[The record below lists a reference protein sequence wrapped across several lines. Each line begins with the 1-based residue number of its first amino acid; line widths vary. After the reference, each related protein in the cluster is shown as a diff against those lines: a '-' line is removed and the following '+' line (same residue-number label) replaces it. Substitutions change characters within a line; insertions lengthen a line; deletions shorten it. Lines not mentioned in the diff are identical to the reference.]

1 MTGDGSHGLI
11 RYDMHMDYSGW
22 FPVIDKKYGP
32 IFIIHA
38 LYSQFLNIF
47 AWILLIKAA
56 FFKNTIYR
64 QQALSLLLG
73 LSFIIIP
80 NIMYISGISP
90 VKRFDITPLFF
101 GPAGLITAWGIF
113 HYRLFD
119 VIPLAWATVIKT
131 MEAGVLVL
139 DLQDRVLDINP
150 AFEKIVGYT
159 ASMVSTRQIEEVCI
173 KVPELA
179 SAFEERSTTYREFSI
194 NTSGMPRV
202 YEVLISPLTDDM
214 NITIGRLAVIY
225 DITKKKQ
232 EQQAYLRQQWKQAV
246 TMEKERHARDLHDN
260 LGQVLGFIS
269 FQAQGI
275 KQELTNAGIEIV
287 SQELDKLVGVAQSTN
302 NEIREYI
309 RNARN
314 EKAVEEDFISSL
326 KHYLLNF
333 EEQSGVNATLNIT
346 FQFQWEEINPN
357 VKINILNIIKEASNN
372 IRKHAEARNINVSFS
387 IVLEQICVIIEDDGK
402 GFDMDRQDTT
412 TNIKFGLS
420 IMRERALEI
429 GAHIDIKSTPGKGS
443 RIVLY
448 VPIKGEEKNEY
459 ESYASR

>member
-1 MTGDGSHGLI
+1 M
-11 RYDMHMDYSGW
+11 
-22 FPVIDKKYGP
+22 
-32 IFIIHA
+32 
-38 LYSQFLNIF
+38 
-47 AWILLIKAA
+47 
-56 FFKNTIYR
+56 
-64 QQALSLLLG
+64 
-73 LSFIIIP
+73 
-80 NIMYISGISP
+80 
-90 VKRFDITPLFF
+90 KRFDITPLFF
-101 GPAGLITAWGIF
+101 GPAGLIVAWGIF
-113 HYRLFD
+113 HFRLFD
-119 VIPLAWATVIKT
+119 VVPLAWATIIKT

-159 ASMVSTRQIEEVCI
+159 ASIASTRPVKEVCI
-173 KVPELA
+173 KIPELA
-179 SAFEERSTTYREFSI
+179 SAFEERSVVYKEFTI
-194 NTSGMPRV
+194 NTSGMPSV
-202 YEVLISPLTDDM
+202 YEALISPLIDDR
-214 NITIGRLAVIY
+214 NIPIGKLVVIY

-275 KQELTNAGIEIV
+275 KQELMNAGVEIV

-326 KHYLLNF
+326 KQYLLNF

-372 IRKHAEARNINVSFS
+372 VRKHAEARNINVSFS
-387 IVLEQICVIIEDDGK
+387 IVQEQICVTIEDDGK
-402 GFDMDRQDTT
+402 GFDTDRYDAT
-412 TNIKFGLS
+412 TNTKFGLS
-420 IMRERALEI
+420 IMRERALEM
-429 GAHIDIKSTPGKGS
+429 GAQLDIKSTPGKGS
-443 RIVLY
+443 RIALY
-448 VPIKGEEKNEY
+448 VPIKEEEKNAY